1 MHEPGSTGIVDEQEP
16 VEAVGRNP
24 EFLCNDTFALRR
36 PESGFFMERHL
47 RLTMAECEGD
57 RKNTTIKNI

>member
-36 PESGFFMERHL
+36 QCGGER
-47 RLTMAECEGD
+47 EGD
-57 RKNTTIKNI
+57 RKNTTIKNIKKQD